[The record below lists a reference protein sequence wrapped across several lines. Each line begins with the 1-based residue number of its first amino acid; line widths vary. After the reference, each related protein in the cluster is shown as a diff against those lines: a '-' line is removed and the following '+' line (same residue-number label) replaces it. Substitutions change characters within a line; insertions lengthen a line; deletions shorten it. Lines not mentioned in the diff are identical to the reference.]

1 MYRWG
6 GGWMV
11 GGIAHELHLS
21 TFRRGEAS
29 ILRGYEIGEGEGWW
43 KSGRKSRENAISRQ
57 LSLEQPL
64 FEPVFDESGLEY
76 STRIFR
82 EVRFYRPRA
91 RLSKA
96 NYRFLRGILLEWIC
110 SILSLSFSLSSIFLR
125 LRIRRTYEEKI
136 FDRILGKVSFER
148 DVNVCRRECDIST

>member
-1 MYRWG
+1 
-6 GGWMV
+6 MV

-29 ILRGYEIGEGEGWW
+29 ILRGYEIGEGGGLVKVGAKVAGECNFAPTFV
-43 KSGRKSRENAISRQ
+43 RHSRFSSR
-57 LSLEQPL
+57 S
-64 FEPVFDESGLEY
+64 